1 MPEQGPKKELSM
13 QLRLLLSFLLMDAVM
28 LVFQLWL
35 KPPVEEQKKIDTTA
49 SAPPK
54 PGEPTAPAVSPPV
67 ATTAELVPPSPNQPV
82 TPAIPQPN
90 YVIENQYFRVALSNQ
105 GGTVRS
111 WQLKEFK
118 GNDNKLL
125 NMVNPG
131 AGMQFP
137 FSLYFPGQKP
147 ATDVNWAWYKQTGD
161 PDGMGVTYEYS
172 DGHTTIVKSFKFE
185 KDSYISR
192 VTTSVMTDGKPIPH
206 MIEWRGGFG
215 DHTVTNAAST
225 QRTLYFDV
233 AQNKLVEHNIGST
246 KSGPVTN
253 SGAFTFAGVS
263 DQYFAAVFLP
273 QDGDSMQLVTF
284 PDWLKTPT
292 IEKP

>member
-1 MPEQGPKKELSM
+1 QGKESSLS
-13 QLRLLLSFLLMDAVM
+13 L
-28 LVFQLWL
+28 
-35 KPPVEEQKKIDTTA
+35 
-49 SAPPK
+49 
-54 PGEPTAPAVSPPV
+54 
-67 ATTAELVPPSPNQPV
+67 
-82 TPAIPQPN
+82 
-90 YVIENQYFRVALSNQ
+90 
-105 GGTVRS
+105 GG
-111 WQLKEFK
+111 
-118 GNDNKLL
+118 
-125 NMVNPG
+125 G
-131 AGMQFP
+131 AG
-137 FSLYFPGQKP
+137 S
-147 ATDVNWAWYKQTGD
+147 TG
-161 PDGMGVTYEYS
+161 
-172 DGHTTIVKSFKFE
+172 
-185 KDSYISR
+185 
-192 VTTSVMTDGKPIPH
+192 GKPISH

-292 IEKP
+292 IEKPEGFPGFAVSMTGGNRFDLF

>member
-1 MPEQGPKKELSM
+1 GFGVGFVRMGG
-13 QLRLLLSFLLMDAVM
+13 VM
-28 LVFQLWL
+28 LAPQQWL
-35 KPPVEEQKKIDTTA
+35 KPPVGEQKKIDPTA
-49 SAPPK
+49 SAPPN

-137 FSLYFPGQKP
+137 FSLYFPGHKP
-147 ATDVNWAWYKQTGD
+147 ATDVNCAWYKQT
-161 PDGMGVTYEYS
+161 
-172 DGHTTIVKSFKFE
+172 
-185 KDSYISR
+185 
-192 VTTSVMTDGKPIPH
+192 
-206 MIEWRGGFG
+206 
-215 DHTVTNAAST
+215 
-225 QRTLYFDV
+225 
-233 AQNKLVEHNIGST
+233 
-246 KSGPVTN
+246 
-253 SGAFTFAGVS
+253 
-263 DQYFAAVFLP
+263 
-273 QDGDSMQLVTF
+273 
-284 PDWLKTPT
+284 
-292 IEKP
+292 